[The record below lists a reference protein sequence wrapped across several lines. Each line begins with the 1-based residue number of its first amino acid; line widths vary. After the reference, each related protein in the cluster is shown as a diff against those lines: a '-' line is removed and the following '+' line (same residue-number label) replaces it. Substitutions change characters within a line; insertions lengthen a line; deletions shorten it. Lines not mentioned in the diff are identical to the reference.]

1 MRLFLWIV
9 EANAPEES
17 DITFWGAD
25 TRGGPAN
32 KFYLGSEYVTWFTVH
47 LGSTVSELPFEC
59 PAPDL
64 SCK

>member
-1 MRLFLWIV
+1 MFDRRV
-9 EANAPEES
+9 GQG
-17 DITFWGAD
+17 TFERY
-25 TRGGPAN
+25 TN